1 MAVCLQPHHQ
11 FLDQEEDHLAHTADV
26 VTSALDVVE
35 EGEDMTIEGPTMIE
49 DLAAVSHQASG
60 GGAKH
65 LQSESLGM
73 AEEEEEVVV
82 AVAGEDQMGI
92 GMDEEGEDGDLLTRD
107 RSPACMNSF
116 MVVCSSLVLSK
127 PI

>member
-1 MAVCLQPHHQ
+1 MAVRLQPRHQ
-11 FLDQEEDHLAHTADV
+11 FLDQGEDHLAHTADV
-26 VTSALDVVE
+26 VTLVSDVVD
-35 EGEDMTIEGPTMIE
+35 EGGGMTIEGPTMTG

-65 LQSESLGM
+65 LQGESLGM

-82 AVAGEDQMGI
+82 VVAVVAGEDQMGI

-107 RSPACMNSF
+107 RLPA
-116 MVVCSSLVLSK
+116 
-127 PI
+127 